1 MDKVTMNKGKTVS
14 YWNGE
19 NWEEKPESYFPGV
32 DMRNVSKIY
41 WRGENDIEV
50 EYENTE
56 THCYRNIFGTYV
68 FDY

>member
-32 DMRNVSKIY
+32 DMRNVSKILAG
-41 WRGENDIEV
+41 RK
-50 EYENTE
+50 
-56 THCYRNIFGTYV
+56 
-68 FDY
+68 